1 MLFSVIG
8 MAFSSPEWIII
19 NSIITLLL
27 AGALWLLNG
36 MNFVVGLGSIMW
48 LVIAAGILI
57 MKLAKQED
65 R

>member
-1 MLFSVIG
+1 